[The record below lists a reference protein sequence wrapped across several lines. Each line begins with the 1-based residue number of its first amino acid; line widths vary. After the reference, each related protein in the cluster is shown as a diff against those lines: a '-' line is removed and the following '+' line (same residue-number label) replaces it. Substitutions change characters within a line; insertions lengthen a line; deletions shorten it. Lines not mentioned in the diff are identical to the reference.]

1 MPMVP
6 AECTD
11 ICALC
16 LVTCNDRDGYSVLD
30 GSMGEMEGVYQNLMI
45 IIGKAGFFMLWF
57 VLWAGYLILQFS

>member
-1 MPMVP
+1 MP
-6 AECTD
+6 AE
-11 ICALC
+11 
-16 LVTCNDRDGYSVLD
+16 CNDRDGYSVLD